1 MKLRLKREQNLTP
14 HFPCLE
20 VERVILM
27 EKKSRPKDP
36 EKLIEAVKTHK
47 LDNRTRQAREMEH
60 IKKGLTEQPGNTAKA
75 LLKNQVAQ
83 NIVIAKEIFNYAMN
97 SGELVD
103 SQGEL
108 NGLIKKHLLRF
119 QGAAKTALVELL
131 KLEGNTAASNT
142 EVEDIFNDVFDE

>member
-1 MKLRLKREQNLTP
+1 MKREQNLTP
-14 HFPCLE
+14 DFACLE